1 MKTHIHSAV
10 LGSAVLLLSQSAA
23 FAAEISTN
31 AATSVESVVISAT
44 HLNQA
49 RTGLE
54 TQLGAS
60 AYVIDSNALAAA
72 PGGDN
77 GLLNQIALQVPDV
90 AQDSFGQFHVRGE
103 HAGLQYRLDGI
114 ILPEGISVFG
124 QTLDP
129 RLISSMQLITG
140 ALPAEYGLRTAGI
153 IDLTTKSG
161 VFQPGGALSFYGGS
175 HGTLEPSFTYGG
187 SSGNFNYFVSG
198 DFLRSDVGIESP
210 DGKANPIHDR
220 TDQVHGFGYFEDIL
234 DQDDR
239 VALIVGTSNDQF
251 QIPNQSGL
259 QPTGLDGINGLGAA
273 GLLSVNG
280 QTAFASENLDER
292 QREITHYGIVSFE
305 HAQGALDFQ
314 LSGIARYSS
323 LNYSPDVLGELL
335 YNGIAQQAYKRDIA
349 YGVQADSA
357 YRLGDAHTVRTG
369 LYIQTDRAVSLTNSQ
384 VLATDAFGNQISGV
398 PTSIADNGGKT
409 GWSYSFYAQDQ
420 WSVTQAFTVNYGLR
434 YDSFSAFDSE
444 SQISPRINAV
454 WRPTDDTTLHAGYSR
469 YFSPPPFELVG
480 NETVALFSNTT
491 AASPLTQNDTP
502 KAERANYFDA
512 GAQEKFGAVTLGI
525 DSYYKISRN
534 LIDEGQFGA
543 PIILTP
549 FNYAKGLQ
557 YGVEFTLAYEM
568 GPLSAYGNLALQHA
582 MGKDIVSSQF
592 QFDPNDLAY
601 IADHYIHLDHEQAMT
616 ASAGVSYLWEGTRL
630 SADLLYGTGLRKDG
644 AVPNGD
650 HVPGYVQVNLGVSHE
665 FDLMSAGKMTL
676 RLDVIN
682 VFDEIYEIRDGSGI
696 GVGAPQFG
704 PRRGFFAGI
713 SKTL

>member
-1 MKTHIHSAV
+1 MTITLRSAL
-10 LGSAVLLLSQSAA
+10 LGGAVTFLWQTSALAA
-23 FAAEISTN
+23 PSSN
-31 AATSVESVVISAT
+31 DATSVESVVVTAT
-44 HLNQA
+44 HLNEA

-60 AYVIDSNALAAA
+60 AYVLDNDALQAA

-77 GLLNQIALQVPDV
+77 SLLNQIALQAPDV

-103 HAGLQYRLDGI
+103 HAGLQYRLNGI

-161 VFQPGGALSFYGGS
+161 VFQPGGSLSFYGGS
-175 HGTLEPSFTYGG
+175 HGTVEPSFTYGG

-198 DFLRSDVGIESP
+198 DFLRNDTGIESP
-210 DGKANPIHDR
+210 DGRANPVHDR
-220 TDQVHGFGYFEDIL
+220 TNQVHGFGYFEDLL
-234 DQDDR
+234 DADDR
-239 VALIVGTSNDQF
+239 VALILGTSNDEF
-251 QIPNQSGL
+251 QIPNQVGL
-259 QPTGLDGINGLGAA
+259 EPAGLDGINGLGAG
-273 GLLSVNG
+273 GLLSING

-323 LNYSPDVLGELL
+323 LNFSPDAIGDLL
-335 YNGIAQQAYKRDIA
+335 FNGIAQKAYKRDVA
-349 YGVQADSA
+349 YGVQGDSA
-357 YRLGDAHTVRTG
+357 YRLGDAHTIRAG
-369 LYIQTDRAVSLTNSQ
+369 FYLQTDRAVSLTTSQ
-384 VLATDAFGNQISGV
+384 VLSTDDFGNQTGDIPENIV
-398 PTSIADNGGKT
+398 DNGGKT
-409 GWSYSFYAQDQ
+409 AWSYSFYVQDQ
-420 WSVTQAFTVNYGLR
+420 WNLTEAFTVNYGLR
-434 YDSFSAFDSE
+434 YDSFSAFDNE
-444 SQISPRINAV
+444 NQLSPRVNFV
-454 WRPTDDTTLHAGYSR
+454 WRLTEGTTLHAGYSR

-480 NETVALFSNTT
+480 SETVALFNNTT
-491 AASPLTQNDTP
+491 AAAPLSQNDTP

-512 GAQEKFGAVTLGI
+512 GAQQKVGSLTLGI

-549 FNYAKGLQ
+549 FNYRKGLQ
-557 YGVEFTLAYEM
+557 YGVEFTAAYEA
-568 GPLSAYGNLALQHA
+568 GPLTAYANLALQHA

-592 QFDPNDLAY
+592 QFDSGDLAY

-616 ASAGVSYLWEGTRL
+616 ASAGASYLWEGTRF
-630 SADLLYGTGLRKDG
+630 SADLLYGTGLRRDG

-650 HVPGYVQVNLGVSHE
+650 HLPGYVQVNVGVSHE

-676 RLDVIN
+676 RLDIIN
-682 VFDEIYEIRDGSGI
+682 VFDKIYELRDGTGI

-704 PRRGFFAGI
+704 PRRGFFLGI